1 MNTKQ
6 GPHGQRFLSIFKSK
20 GHGRAGERAAMAY
33 TLFGGLCRYSPHP
46 PVVTQAFHI
55 AVPLYLHFRDN
66 FKVCSSSNFHL
77 LKRHWHE

>member
-20 GHGRAGERAAMAY
+20 GHGRRWHIPFLVDYLGTRP
-33 TLFGGLCRYSPHP
+33 T
-46 PVVTQAFHI
+46 PVVTKAFQI
-55 AVPLYLHFRDN
+55 AVSLYLHFRNN
-66 FKVCSSSNFHL
+66 FKVVCSSSNFHL